1 MIRLKSLLTEL
12 EKDKWHSVSDTEVDT
27 EKETILN
34 LVQNA
39 YKELGGHPNFQSS
52 NDVTSGA
59 GGDEYEVIDLDND
72 PELDAVIAVKIKP
85 SGKKFVAIG
94 HDGSKEAKS
103 AAVNR
108 NAELLKKPGWYIEV
122 SDKIKDILLAKG
134 VKPVTD
140 EETVRKALKG
150 KDIVWHGDGT
160 YDRKIGNEMHTKI
173 MLGNPKK

>member
-52 NDVTSGA
+52 NDVTSGT

-72 PELDAVIAVKIKP
+72 PELDAVIAVKIKS

-122 SDKIKDILLAKG
+122 SDKIKDILLSKG
-134 VKPVTD
+134 VKPVSD
-140 EETVRKALKG
+140 EDTVRNALKG
-150 KDIVWHGDGT
+150 KEIIWHGDGT
-160 YDRKIGNEMHTKI
+160 YDRNIGNEMHTKM

>member
-94 HDGSKEAKS
+94 HDGSKKL
-103 AAVNR
+103 NQPR
-108 NAELLKKPGWYIEV
+108 
-122 SDKIKDILLAKG
+122 
-134 VKPVTD
+134 
-140 EETVRKALKG
+140 
-150 KDIVWHGDGT
+150 
-160 YDRKIGNEMHTKI
+160 
-173 MLGNPKK
+173 